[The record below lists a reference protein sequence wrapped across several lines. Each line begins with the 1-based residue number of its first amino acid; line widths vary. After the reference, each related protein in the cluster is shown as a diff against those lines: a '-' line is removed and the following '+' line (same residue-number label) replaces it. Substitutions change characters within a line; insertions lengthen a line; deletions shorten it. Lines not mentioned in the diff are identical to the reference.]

1 MVGPTSLLFTT
12 WHVEDFKAER
22 KFRIHLAPNVLNPCS
37 EMAEAYAEA
46 IFRGSKWPFLHTVRL
61 RHTMNNFMRSEQE
74 QFYEDF
80 ISSPV

>member
-12 WHVEDFKAER
+12 LHVMDFNEER

-61 RHTMNNFMRSEQE
+61 RHTMNIFMQSEQE

-80 ISSPV
+80 VSSPV